1 MFKNRFKLS
10 SIANTLAL
18 LVTIISLITFSVL
31 GSIMYSYSKGLIV
44 KQQEDLILSKTQAI
58 VEQVD
63 ALFKEKGTLVNQMA
77 TNKLFQKYV
86 QTTKSTAEIETSP
99 YAAETLATL
108 MAIKDTDKNLIDTW
122 VASDTANGGKG
133 FWYEHDKA
141 FSKPDFDIKAR
152 PYYQPAV
159 AAEGVYYSDPYVDA
173 GTGNLNIGIFHK
185 INDDKGNFIGFVAAD
200 LGMKDMPAIMQ
211 SYTLGKTGYSM
222 LVSKTGD
229 LLYHP
234 DKDKVLKEK
243 LTDDKG
249 ELGEVAK
256 KMVTGESGLALINDN
271 GVKRYIGYATSKE
284 TGWSVGLTVTQKE
297 VMSGVNSFS
306 VLTLS
311 GFTISLIFLVAI
323 TYWALRYILRS
334 IPIVLTKLKQIE
346 DGDLT
351 VQFDVNSKNEIGQ
364 IASGVQSMVQQVYQM
379 IRTIADTSQ
388 SLTASTNE
396 ISITTEEVARGSL
409 LQAESAQTATELVK
423 KLTDAATLVSQR
435 AQEAVELTVKTN
447 SGAES
452 GGEAVHK
459 TISSMD
465 HLIER
470 MSKLEQDSN
479 EIGTIIQVINDISEQ
494 TNLLALNAAIEA
506 ARAGEQGRGF
516 AVVADEVRKLAER
529 SGDSTKQIVSII
541 AGMQHSTQESVNAV
555 RETADLSRRT
565 GHELEQIIAMV
576 GEVARQSEGI
586 SKESQKQSKQAQDAM
601 REIESIAAVSEEAA
615 AAAEQTAS
623 SSQTLSVLSE
633 SLNEVVKQFKV

>member
-1 MFKNRFKLS
+1 MFKHRFKLS

-31 GSIMYSYSKGLIV
+31 GSIMYSYSKRLIV
-44 KQQEDLILSKTQAI
+44 QQQEDLILSKTQAI
-58 VEQVD
+58 VQQID

-77 TNKLFQKYV
+77 TNKLFQKYIE
-86 QTTKSTAEIETSP
+86 TTKSTADIVTSP
-99 YAAETLATL
+99 YAAETLSTL
-108 MAIKDTDKNLIDTW
+108 SAIKDTDKNLLDTW
-122 VASDTANGGKG
+122 VASDSANGGKG

-141 FSKPDFDIKAR
+141 HSKADFDIKAR
-152 PYYQPAV
+152 PYYQPAL

-185 INDDKGNFIGFVAAD
+185 VNDDQGKFIGFVAAD

-211 SYTLGKTGYSM
+211 SYTLGETGYSM
-222 LVSKTGD
+222 LVSKSGD

-256 KMVTGESGLALINDN
+256 KMVAGESGLALINDN
-271 GVKRYIGYATSKE
+271 GVKRYIGYAMSKE

-297 VMSGVNSFS
+297 VMSGLKSFS
-306 VLTLS
+306 VLTLA

-334 IPIVLTKLKQIE
+334 IPVVLAKLKQIE
-346 DGDLT
+346 NGDLT
-351 VQFDVNSKNEIGQ
+351 VQFDVNSNNEIGK

-379 IRTIADTSQ
+379 IRTIAETSH

-396 ISITTEEVARGSL
+396 ISVTTEEVARGSMV
-409 LQAESAQTATELVK
+409 QAESAQTATELVK
-423 KLTDAATLVSQR
+423 KLTDAASQVSKR
-435 AQEAVELTVKTN
+435 AQEAVELTVQTN
-447 SGAES
+447 SGAEA
-452 GGEAVHK
+452 GGEAVRR
-459 TISSMD
+459 TIESMENLMD
-465 HLIER
+465 R
-470 MSKLEQDSN
+470 MSKLEKDSN
-479 EIGTIIQVINDISEQ
+479 QIGMIIQVINEISEQ

-529 SGDSTKQIVSII
+529 SSDSTKQIVSII
-541 AGMQHSTQESVNAV
+541 AGMQNSTQESVDAV
-555 RETADLSRRT
+555 RETADLSRQT
-565 GHELEQIIAMV
+565 GQELERIIAMV

-586 SKESQKQSKQAQDAM
+586 ATESQKQVSGAQEAM

-615 AAAEQTAS
+615 AAAEETAGS
-623 SSQTLSVLSE
+623 SHTLSTLSE
-633 SLNEVVKQFKV
+633 SLNEVVKKFKV